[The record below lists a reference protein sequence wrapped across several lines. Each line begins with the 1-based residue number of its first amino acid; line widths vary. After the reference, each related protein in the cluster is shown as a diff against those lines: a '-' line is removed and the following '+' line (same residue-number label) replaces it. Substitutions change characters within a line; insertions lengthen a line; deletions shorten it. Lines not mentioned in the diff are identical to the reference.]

1 MDEDFRKAAL
11 DYHRSPRPGKLAVE
25 PTKRMATQ
33 RDLALAYS
41 PGVAAACQAIA
52 ADPDAAWDLTARGN
66 MVAVVSNGTA
76 VLGLGAIGALASKP
90 VMEGKAVLFK
100 KFAGIDSIDIEVEER
115 DPAKLIEVVAALEPS
130 FGAINLEDIKAP
142 ECFEVERTLRER
154 MRIPVFHDDQHGT
167 AIIVAAAV
175 LNGLILQGKDLADV
189 KLVNTGGGAAA
200 LACLDLLVERG
211 LRRENVTVCDIE
223 GVVYRGRSSGM
234 DPYKARYARETEAR
248 RLEEVLD
255 GCDVFLGLSA
265 PRVLKAE
272 WLGKLA
278 PKPLVLALANPDP
291 EILPEAVR
299 AVRPDAIVA
308 TGRSDYPNQVNNVLC
323 FPFIFRGALDVGATA
338 INEAMKIAAAEAIA
352 RLARVEAS
360 EVVAAAYGGN
370 APVFGPDYIIPKP
383 FDPRLILEIAPAVAR
398 AAMESGV
405 ARRPIGDFAQYRRE
419 LERFVFRTGYL
430 MRPIFEA
437 ARQTAMRVAYAEG
450 EDERTLRAVQTV
462 LDEGIAEPVLIGRRE
477 VIEARARAMGLRMDL
492 SESVQVLDPT
502 KDRETFEP
510 LVELYQRKVGR
521 RGVPPEAAARRIGT
535 RPTVA
540 ASLLLEAGL
549 VDAAICGGSGNWM
562 NQWHYA
568 FDIVGKRP
576 DVGRVYALSAVIIP
590 SGTLFFVDTHLL
602 LEPTAEQIAEM
613 TCLAAEQV
621 RAFGIVPKVALVS
634 HSSFGAS
641 QAPSARTMREALKL
655 LRAREP
661 DLEVDGEMH
670 ADAALVPAIR
680 ARAVPES
687 ALTDTANLLV
697 FPNLDSANIAFNL
710 LKAAADGLQLGPVL
724 LGMNKPVHVLVPSV
738 TARGIVNLT
747 ALAAHQAQ
755 SGEKERGAANAVA
768 PAEAIAP

>member
-1 MDEDFRKAAL
+1 MDEDIRKAAL
-11 DYHRSPRPGKLAVE
+11 DYHRLPRPGKLAVE

-41 PGVAAACQAIA
+41 PGVAAACEAIA

-66 MVAVVSNGTA
+66 MVAVVTNGTA
-76 VLGLGAIGALASKP
+76 VLGLGSIGALASKP

-115 DPAKLIEVVAALEPS
+115 DPQRLIEVVAALEPS

-175 LNGLILQGKDLADV
+175 LNGLILQGKNLSDV

-223 GVVYRGRSSGM
+223 GVVYQGRTSGM
-234 DPYKARYARETEAR
+234 DPYKARYARATEAR

-255 GCDVFLGLSA
+255 GADVFLGLSA
-265 PRVLKAE
+265 PRVLKPE
-272 WLGKLA
+272 WLSKLA

-299 AVRPDAIVA
+299 AARPDAIVA

-370 APVFGPDYIIPKP
+370 APVFGPEYIIPKP

-405 ARRPIGDFAQYRRE
+405 ARRPIADFAQYRRE

-437 ARQTAMRVAYAEG
+437 ARQSTMRVAYSEG

-477 VIEARARAMGLRMDL
+477 VIEARIAAMGLRMDL
-492 SESVQVLDPT
+492 AESVRVLDPAV
-502 KDRETFEP
+502 DRDTFDP
-510 LVELYQRKVGR
+510 LVALYQNKVGR
-521 RGVPPEAAARRIGT
+521 RGVPPEAAARRINT

-540 ASLLLEAGL
+540 AALLVEAGL
-549 VDAAICGGSGNWM
+549 ADAAICGGSGNWM

-568 FDIVGKRP
+568 FDIIGKRP
-576 DVGRVYALSAVIIP
+576 DVSRVYGLSAVIIP

-602 LEPTAEQIAEM
+602 VEPTAEQLAEM

-621 RAFGIVPKVALVS
+621 RAFGITPKVALLS

-641 QAPSARTMREALKL
+641 QAPAARTMREALKL
-655 LRAREP
+655 IRARAP
-661 DLEVDGEMH
+661 GLEVDGEMH

-697 FPNLDSANIAFNL
+697 FPNLDSANISFNL
-710 LKAAADGLQLGPVL
+710 LKAAAEGLQLGPVL

-755 SGEKERGAANAVA
+755 GQEKEQTVGER
-768 PAEAIAP
+768 